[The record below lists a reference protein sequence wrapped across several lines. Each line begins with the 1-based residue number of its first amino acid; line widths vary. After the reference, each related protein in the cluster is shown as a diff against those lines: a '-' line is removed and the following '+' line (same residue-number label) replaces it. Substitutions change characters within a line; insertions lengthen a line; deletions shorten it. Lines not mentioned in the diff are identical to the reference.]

1 MSAKSEIGAI
11 LIEGLLEK
19 LKEWIL
25 LCHIYKRSLYLRKLF
40 KVLIIS
46 YILSNG
52 KRRAKFDVD
61 LIISMDNHNVLP
73 EG

>member
-25 LCHIYKRSLYLRKLF
+25 LCHIYKRSLYLKKLF

-61 LIISMDNHNVLP
+61 LTISMDNHNVLP